1 MNEALGDALAEIKAA
16 HEEISRRQARLRDV
30 SARLRSPEYDDDTG
44 APTNLAAALQ
54 LGLDA
59 SVDEPIDGAVRWL
72 ARAALWTETR
82 FGDPL
87 D

>member
-16 HEEISRRQARLRDV
+16 HEEFSRRQARLRDV
-30 SARLRSPEYDDDTG
+30 SGRLPSPEYDDESG
-44 APTNLAAALQ
+44 APTNLAAALK

-59 SVDEPIDGAVRWL
+59 SVDEPLDGAVRWL
-72 ARAALWTETR
+72 ARAVLWTETR
-82 FGDPL
+82 FGDPV